1 MEDKAKDEILEA
13 INIFSTHVDDQFSD
27 IRSKMA
33 TKEDLTKQKHEIMDS
48 MDDKLADLKG
58 DLVVLMRRED
68 KKVSELIVT
77 LRDTKVLSAE
87 DAERL
92 LALNPFPQSAS

>member
-1 MEDKAKDEILEA
+1 MPEEKVTNEEIMSFLKD
-13 INIFSTHVDDQFSD
+13 TV
-27 IRSKMA
+27 A
-33 TKEDLTKQKHEIMDS
+33 TKEDIKDMVTKQDLNVMKAEILDGV
-48 MDDKLADLKG
+48 DDKLADLKG